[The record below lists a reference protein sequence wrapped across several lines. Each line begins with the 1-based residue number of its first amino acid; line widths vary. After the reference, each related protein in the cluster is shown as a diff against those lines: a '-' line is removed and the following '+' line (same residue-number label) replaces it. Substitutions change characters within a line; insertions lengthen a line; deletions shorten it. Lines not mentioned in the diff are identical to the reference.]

1 MKKAILQA
9 DGSWE
14 VTDFT
19 SEETASYNAAVAEDK
34 ATRDAITAAIT
45 KRATDKA
52 AGKAKL
58 KELGL
63 TDDQIAALVG
73 QWKYPP

>member
-1 MKKAILQA
+1 MPEKVEFDCATGETTYTEL
-9 DGSWE
+9 
-14 VTDFT
+14 TD
-19 SEETASYNAAVAEDK
+19 EEIAANDVA
-34 ATRDAITAAIT
+34 TAAALAAQAEIDT
-45 KRATDKA
+45 IQAKAATDAA

-73 QWKYPP
+73 

>member
-1 MKKAILQA
+1 MKKATLQT
-9 DGSWE
+9 DGTCKIE
-14 VTDFT
+14 EFT
-19 SEETASYNAAVAEDK
+19 SEETEQYNKEVAEDK
-34 ATRDAITAAIT
+34 AMKDAEAAAAT
-45 KRATDKA
+45 KKVNDAA

-73 QWKYPP
+73 

>member
-1 MKKAILQA
+1 MKKATLQA
-9 DGSWE
+9 DGSWNIE
-14 VTDFT
+14 DLT
-19 SEETASYNAAVAEDK
+19 SEEETNYNAITEHGKALQAEIKTAAEKK
-34 ATRDAITAAIT
+34 ATDA
-45 KRATDKA
+45 A

-73 QWKYPP
+73 